1 MREKGCSNLKVGAEI
16 EMNMHP
22 QIIKPTPCLL
32 ALLALLNVFG
42 CAGYRVGSM
51 LPPQY
56 KTVAVPTF
64 ENTSEEPLIQNEAT
78 MATISQIQFD
88 GSLRI
93 SDMDSADSI
102 LRVTLTNFSMRPIRF
117 SDDRAR
123 LANEYRM
130 EIRASMV
137 LLDRVTGEVIVEAD
151 RLRGEADFIVAGD
164 MTSSKQSALP
174 EAMSDLARRIVERM
188 VEVW

>member
-1 MREKGCSNLKVGAEI
+1 MIVFRHL
-16 EMNMHP
+16 
-22 QIIKPTPCLL
+22 IKYLSYVLFTLS
-32 ALLALLNVFG
+32 LLNIWG

-51 LPPQY
+51 LPPEYQ
-56 KTVAVPTF
+56 TVAVPTF

-78 MATISQIQFD
+78 SAAISQIQFD

-93 SDMDSADSI
+93 TDMDSADSI
-102 LRVTLTNFSMRPIRF
+102 LHVTLTDFSMRPIRF
-117 SDDRAR
+117 SGDRAR

-137 LLDRVTGEVIVEAD
+137 LVDRVTGEVIVEAA